1 MGRILIYEDPKEHQM
16 QLFKNNKRVQG
27 DGSLVKGT
35 SCSSRKRSFLP
46 SSPAWSFTITCI
58 SRRSNDT
65 YTRLY
70 INTQIPITKTN
81 KLIIRLNKATLTALL

>member
-16 QLFKNNKRVQG
+16 QLFKNNKRVQE
-27 DGSLVKGT
+27 DGSLVKCT
-35 SCSSRKRSFLP
+35 SCSSRKRSFHP
-46 SSPAWSFTITCI
+46 SSPAWCFTITCI